1 MSTTQEDVRDTSY
14 EHAVRQFAS
23 RSEWLSYARWLRR
36 QARVSL
42 GLLPGP
48 PRCALRAR
56 IFGRW
61 EGDGYSC
68 EKASFESLPGFFV
81 TGNTFR
87 PLCRGRRKRKQP
99 GILCP
104 HGHWP
109 DGRLHDHDPAGSVI
123 ARCIQLARMGA
134 TVFSWDMVGYND
146 SCQIPHREFRAADP
160 HWGLSLMGLQ
170 AWNTIRATDFL
181 LSLPEVAAGRI
192 GVTGCSG
199 GGTQTFAHMA
209 VDERIAAAAP
219 ICMISYRFQGGCLC
233 ENAPLLR
240 LDATNVELAR
250 LFAPK
255 PLFVGSCTGDWTADT
270 PEKEL
275 PALRAVYRLYGAK
288 GRLFGLHVDAGHN
301 YNRRMREAVY
311 GFFNRW
317 LFGAASAR
325 PIGESAV
332 GRPPLRDRMVW
343 WGREAPARMRPKALR
358 ELWRRRCEAAL
369 RPHLK
374 GAAAARKGLGPLLPH
389 ALGITPTSVDQCRAA
404 EPKSVGI
411 TASGQSLLVTP
422 ARRSRP
428 GGRKVEFALTYN
440 RSALAQ
446 RVHEVLAALQNASGH
461 RTLVG
466 KGDAG
471 PACLLAGALSR
482 RVKALDVDMCGF
494 DPAEENS
501 WRRHFDTPCIR
512 QVGGLATAF
521 AMVGARPL
529 ELRSARA
536 TLKELAAKY
545 AR

>member
-14 EHAVRQFAS
+14 EHAVRHFAS
-23 RSEWLSYARWLRR
+23 RSEWLDYARWLRR
-36 QARVSL
+36 HARVSL
-42 GLLPGP
+42 GLLPEP

-56 IFGRW
+56 LFGRW

-81 TGNTFR
+81 TGNLFR
-87 PLCRGRRKRKQP
+87 PLCRGHRTRKQP

-181 LSLPEVAAGRI
+181 LSLPEVDAGRI

-209 VDERIAAAAP
+209 VDERIATAAP

-288 GRLFGLHVDAGHN
+288 GRLFG
-301 YNRRMREAVY
+301 
-311 GFFNRW
+311 
-317 LFGAASAR
+317 
-325 PIGESAV
+325 
-332 GRPPLRDRMVW
+332 
-343 WGREAPARMRPKALR
+343 
-358 ELWRRRCEAAL
+358 
-369 RPHLK
+369 
-374 GAAAARKGLGPLLPH
+374 
-389 ALGITPTSVDQCRAA
+389 
-404 EPKSVGI
+404 
-411 TASGQSLLVTP
+411 
-422 ARRSRP
+422 
-428 GGRKVEFALTYN
+428 
-440 RSALAQ
+440 
-446 RVHEVLAALQNASGH
+446 
-461 RTLVG
+461 
-466 KGDAG
+466 
-471 PACLLAGALSR
+471 
-482 RVKALDVDMCGF
+482 
-494 DPAEENS
+494 
-501 WRRHFDTPCIR
+501 
-512 QVGGLATAF
+512 
-521 AMVGARPL
+521 
-529 ELRSARA
+529 
-536 TLKELAAKY
+536 
-545 AR
+545 